1 MRNRIT
7 YATPVDALIAV
18 ATRLGIHENKGGMSS
33 PDFFARYLAGE
44 MPCEDEFMEWAM
56 DYRNFLYLREI
67 CENPPSND
75 VQPKP
80 SVNRERQIPS
90 PLTGEG

>member
-33 PDFFARYLAGE
+33 SDFFDRYLAGE
-44 MPCEDEFMEWAM
+44 IPCEDEFMEWAM

-67 CENPPSND
+67 CENPPLTASNGS
-75 VQPKP
+75 QA
-80 SVNRERQIPS
+80 
-90 PLTGEG
+90 

>member
-7 YATPVDALIAV
+7 YATPVDALTAA

-33 PDFFARYLAGE
+33 ADFFDRYLAGE

-67 CENPPSND
+67 CESLPSNG
-75 VQPKP
+75 VQPNP
-80 SVNRERQIPS
+80 SVNSERQIPS
-90 PLTGEG
+90 LLIGEG

>member
-18 ATRLGIHENKGGMSS
+18 STRLGIHEHKGGMSS
-33 PDFFARYLAGE
+33 ADFFARYLAGE
-44 MPCEDEFMEWAM
+44 IPCEDGFMEWAM

-67 CENPPSND
+67 CENLPSNG
-75 VQPKP
+75 VQRKP